1 VLSGAGGPYAVLVC
15 GSASDGHMCECVF
28 EGTILAPHNISTHNT
43 KKHTSAKPRQKN
55 YKKKG
60 QTLAA
65 LMKIY
70 SLCWSAPAVF
80 CSFNFWAASR
90 F

>member
-1 VLSGAGGPYAVLVC
+1 MILSVYVVLSGAGGPYATVLVC

-28 EGTILAPHNISTHNT
+28 EGSILAPRNTSTHT
-43 KKHTSAKPRQKN
+43 QYEKTYKRQAKAEKLQ
-55 YKKKG
+55 KKG

-70 SLCWSAPAVF
+70 SLC
-80 CSFNFWAASR
+80 
-90 F
+90 

>member
-1 VLSGAGGPYAVLVC
+1 MISSVYVVLSGAGGPYATVLVC

-28 EGTILAPHNISTHNT
+28 EGSILAPRNTSTHT
-43 KKHTSAKPRQKN
+43 HTQYEKTYKRQAKAEILQ
-55 YKKKG
+55 KKG

-70 SLCWSAPAVF
+70 SLC
-80 CSFNFWAASR
+80 
-90 F
+90 